1 MRELEC
7 FIFKYFRKRRQE
19 KSELSK
25 TRSEPNVVS
34 GKHMET
40 TGGTK
45 ADCHSLMD
53 GFIVITVVCWLI

>member
-7 FIFKYFRKRRQE
+7 FLFKYFRKRRQE

-25 TRSEPNVVS
+25 TRSEPNIVS

-40 TGGTK
+40 TGDAKG
-45 ADCHSLMD
+45 DCHSLMD
-53 GFIVITVVCWLI
+53 KFIDG